1 MKKKLKPYNKKTV
14 VIRCVTIALAFV
26 LLGYVSYCLGGS
38 QSAADILSE
47 NGGADKFEN
56 VDTLKHAG
64 TTFEVF
70 AKTVDDGNGS
80 SELLVFCN
88 PKCFGID
95 IKNRYS
101 YYANASYPKDEV
113 GTFFIKCTG
122 DDGADGWAAYLYSLN
137 TVKLAK
143 VSCTYT
149 YKGLEKT
156 EEFEVSPSN
165 CFVKRID
172 LSADY
177 SKIYTVTGYDSD
189 GNEVYSRQLND
200 K

>member
-1 MKKKLKPYNKKTV
+1 MRNSKKPIMILSV
-14 VIRCVTIALAFV
+14 VAVLAIALT
-26 LLGYVSYCLGGS
+26 GYISYCLGGS

-47 NGGADKFEN
+47 N
-56 VDTLKHAG
+56 KHAG

-80 SELLVFCN
+80 SELLVFRN

-113 GTFFIKCTG
+113 GTFFIECTG
-122 DDGADGWAAYLYSLN
+122 DDGTDGRVAYLYSLN

-156 EEFEVSPSN
+156 EEFEVKPNN

-172 LSADY
+172 LSNEY

>member
-1 MKKKLKPYNKKTV
+1 MRNSKKPIMILSV
-14 VIRCVTIALAFV
+14 VAVLAIALT
-26 LLGYVSYCLGGS
+26 GYISYCLGGS
-38 QSAADILSE
+38 QSAANILSE
-47 NGGADKFEN
+47 NGGADKFEK

-70 AKTVDDGNGS
+70 AKTVDDGNGN
-80 SELLVFCN
+80 SELLVFRN

-101 YYANASYPKDEV
+101 YYANASYPKEEV
-113 GTFFIKCTG
+113 GTFVIKCTG
-122 DDGADGWAAYLYSLN
+122 DDGADGWVAYLYSLN
-137 TVKLAK
+137 TAKLAK

-156 EEFEVSPSN
+156 EEFEVKPSN

-172 LSADY
+172 LSNEY

>member
-1 MKKKLKPYNKKTV
+1 MRNSKKPIMILSV
-14 VIRCVTIALAFV
+14 VAVLAIALT
-26 LLGYVSYCLGGS
+26 GYISYCLGGS

-47 NGGADKFEN
+47 NGGADKFEK

-80 SELLVFCN
+80 SELLVFRN

-113 GTFFIKCTG
+113 GTFFIECTG
-122 DDGADGWAAYLYSLN
+122 DDGTDGRVAYLYSLN

-156 EEFEVSPSN
+156 EEFEVKPNN

-172 LSADY
+172 LSNEY